1 MFSWF
6 LFLVAT
12 GETTAAPGEQ
22 TTAVQP
28 GKTRNRSLIRQLH
41 IKNEKEQL
49 IIQRKTGL
57 VLVSGDT
64 KCCRGC
70 REETQFP
77 GGGGIAII
85 LTGIFML
92 QQYIEGG

>member
-12 GETTAAPGEQ
+12 GETPAAPGEE

-70 REETQFP
+70 REET
-77 GGGGIAII
+77 
-85 LTGIFML
+85 
-92 QQYIEGG
+92 